1 MFSFT
6 LFPQG
11 EEETFPDNELNIQ
24 IQNAPNRTI
33 TFEMIPTGMNWA
45 KTSGCEFLMY
55 DDQTT
60 YISSLTAGSPGYIDC
75 SYNGFEYRFYN
86 EGNYTTVDNC
96 AQSTAGLKPLRNG
109 FYRINI
115 KENNQLKTY
124 AYFDWRDRG
133 FTIANCNTCSG
144 NDMTIRYDGDDEEL
158 WFWNSGGVK
167 INNQEPNFVLGNG
180 QLITWSEMKCNTP
193 NTAGFEDYWDHA
205 LVMTNNGNNKPRIV
219 WGPYPDNSL
228 TIDNYRVYRKYGG
241 SAWQLYASVSAT
253 THNYTDEDL
262 NLAQSGF
269 EIGVTVQYR
278 VTAVYN
284 STQETPFSNTVSA
297 YIKGQEIEKSGNYGP
312 VNRITEYELMQ
323 NHPNPFNPTTLI
335 SYSIQ
340 DFGLVTLKVYDIL
353 GNELAVLVNST
364 KEPGNYEVNFDAS
377 NLPSGVYI
385 YTLQVNG
392 FMDSKKMLILR

>member
-1 MFSFT
+1 MKLFITFLFVYLSSFT

-33 TFEMIPTGMNWA
+33 TFEMIPVGMNWA
-45 KTSGCEFLMY
+45 KTSGCEFLPY

-60 YISSLTAGSPGYIDC
+60 YISSLTAGSSGYIDC

-86 EGNYTTVDNC
+86 EGNYTTVNNC
-96 AQSTAGLKPLRNG
+96 AQSTAGLKPFRNG

-133 FTIANCNTCSG
+133 FTIIPGQSTCNTCSG

-180 QLITWSEMKCNTP
+180 QLISWSEMKCNTP
-193 NTAGFEDYWDHA
+193 NTAGLEDYWVNA
-205 LVMTNNGNNKPRIV
+205 LVMTNNGSNKPGIV
-219 WGPYPDNSL
+219 WGPYPDSFVL
-228 TIDNYRVYRKYGG
+228 FYIIYRDESGFG
-241 SAWQLYASVSAT
+241 DF
-253 THNYTDEDL
+253 THIANVNKSTFSYTDNSVVMSEPGQVIYYKVKAFGKEFT
-262 NLAQSGF
+262 NIVST
-269 EIGVTVQYR
+269 TVIPYK
-278 VTAVYN
+278 
-284 STQETPFSNTVSA
+284 
-297 YIKGQEIEKSGNYGP
+297 KGTELGKVLTYSLSQNY
-312 VNRITEYELMQ
+312 
-323 NHPNPFNPTTLI
+323 PNPFNPNSAI
-335 SYSIQ
+335 YYSVK
-340 DFGLVTLKVYDIL
+340 DAGLVSLKVFDIL
-353 GNELAVLVNST
+353 GSEVAVLVNST
-364 KEPGNYEVNFDAS
+364 KEPGNYEVNFNAS

-385 YTLQVNG
+385 YTLKVNG
-392 FMDSKKMLILR
+392 FTDSKKMLLLR

>member
-1 MFSFT
+1 
-6 LFPQG
+6 
-11 EEETFPDNELNIQ
+11 
-24 IQNAPNRTI
+24 
-33 TFEMIPTGMNWA
+33 
-45 KTSGCEFLMY
+45 
-55 DDQTT
+55 
-60 YISSLTAGSPGYIDC
+60 
-75 SYNGFEYRFYN
+75 
-86 EGNYTTVDNC
+86 
-96 AQSTAGLKPLRNG
+96 
-109 FYRINI
+109 
-115 KENNQLKTY
+115 
-124 AYFDWRDRG
+124 
-133 FTIANCNTCSG
+133 
-144 NDMTIRYDGDDEEL
+144 
-158 WFWNSGGVK
+158 
-167 INNQEPNFVLGNG
+167 
-180 QLITWSEMKCNTP
+180 
-193 NTAGFEDYWDHA
+193 
-205 LVMTNNGNNKPRIV
+205 MTNNGSNRPRIV

-253 THNYTDEDL
+253 THTYTDEDL

-284 STQETPFSNTVSA
+284 STQETPFSNTASA
-297 YIKGQEIEKSGNYGP
+297 YIKGQEIEKSGNYDP

-353 GNELAVLVNST
+353 GNELAVLVNSA

-377 NLPSGVYI
+377 NQPSGIYI

-392 FMDSKKMLILR
+392 FTDSKKMLLLK